1 MSIQVA
7 AIVGVL
13 SVPTIVAFIQFLKKV
28 TGLTGNVWLL
38 TSFILGVVSQALAAV
53 AVSPPAGLGGWLAL
67 VGIGVVGGLAASKA
81 YDETLGKQTK

>member
-1 MSIQVA
+1 MSMEIA

-38 TSFILGVVSQALAAV
+38 TSFILGVASQALAAV
-53 AVSPPAGLGGWLAL
+53 AAGSPVDLGGWLAL

-81 YDETLGKQTK
+81 YDETLGKD